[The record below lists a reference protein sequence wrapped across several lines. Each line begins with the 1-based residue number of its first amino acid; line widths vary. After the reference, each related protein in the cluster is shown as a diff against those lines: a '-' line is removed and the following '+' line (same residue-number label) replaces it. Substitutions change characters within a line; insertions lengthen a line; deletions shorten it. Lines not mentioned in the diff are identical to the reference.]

1 MGSVLHA
8 SEIGRGRQTNKS
20 MGEHDEN
27 LSTAPQKLD
36 IAVPGLAYGRL
47 TRLEKPALTNDL
59 GWVFL
64 ATRGAVEGGYRLGAT
79 TPTPLPGAGGRL
91 ETTPLTPLP
100 LWLKKITNVLH
111 N

>member
-1 MGSVLHA
+1 MYADRCEESRGSVIHHYT
-8 SEIGRGRQTNKS
+8 IDQ
-20 MGEHDEN
+20 
-27 LSTAPQKLD
+27 
-36 IAVPGLAYGRL
+36 
-47 TRLEKPALTNDL
+47 

>member
-1 MGSVLHA
+1 MRLGLFCRNRHGFVSKTRRAAQGGRHVSQTSSEDVSGLQYTAA
-8 SEIGRGRQTNKS
+8 SQLDDTT
-20 MGEHDEN
+20 
-27 LSTAPQKLD
+27 STSQ
-36 IAVPGLAYGRL
+36 
-47 TRLEKPALTNDL
+47 